1 MPQETLTHTKARS
14 MSAIASNVDDLVQVS
29 ENPVGTE
36 CAVLTR
42 RALIRQGTVS
52 T

>member
-1 MPQETLTHTKARS
+1 LGGSFSTATPV
-14 MSAIASNVDDLVQVS
+14 NVNDLVQVS